1 MKTTITKFDAFNFSA
16 SQPQRAT
23 AALQS
28 AQADMIR
35 LQRSIDKG
43 DFDTEQGAAEYE
55 PICSKLATALGVVL
69 P

>member
-1 MKTTITKFDAFNFSA
+1 MKTKITKFDAFNFSA

-35 LQRSIDKG
+35 LQRDIDQG
-43 DFDTEQGAAEYE
+43 NVDTEQASEEYE
-55 PICSKLATALGVVL
+55 RICSKLATALGVVL

>member
-55 PICSKLATALGVVL
+55 RICSGLLDLLGIVID
-69 P
+69 